1 MAMDFILKIK
11 IANSDVDSTKRI
23 YYATKKIIQNQKTT
37 GFYINDDIIKYNQII
52 YWFNNAKKPKFY
64 INIEATQNYVNDVK
78 NYVFTGLQ
86 DYLFHKESSLITL
99 ENYNKEV
106 QKFFDIFNNKKE
118 DGKNL
123 SIKPM
128 ILTGKPRNELTLTGQ
143 KKRYLSFNIKKC
155 NISKYFV
162 KLLFNKS
169 EINILNEKN
178 KKFIIYPQLSSDFI
192 KKIIN
197 K

>member
-23 YYATKKIIQNQKTT
+23 YYATEKIIQDQKTT
-37 GFYINDDIIKYNQII
+37 GFYTYDDIVKYNQII
-52 YWFNNAKKPKFY
+52 NWFHNFKKPKFC
-64 INIEATQNYVNDVK
+64 IDIEATQNYVNDVK
-78 NYVFTGLQ
+78 NYVFACLQ
-86 DYLFHKESSLITL
+86 DCLFNTKSSLITL
-99 ENYNKEV
+99 EKYDEEV
-106 QKFFDIFNNKKE
+106 QKFFDNKKE
-118 DGKNL
+118 DEKFL

-128 ILTGKPRNELTLTGQ
+128 ILTGEPIELTLTGQ
-143 KKRYLSFNIKKC
+143 QKRYLSFNIKECK
-155 NISKYFV
+155 ISECFV

-169 EINILNEKN
+169 EINIYVKN
-178 KKFIIYPQLSSDFI
+178 KKFIIYPQLSSDFT